1 MPPVSFETQ
10 FTTVYDTYLGPNQ
23 ASTHGGLD
31 IGKEGKKQ
39 NKKKTVYETKMA
51 LLIDPTM
58 R

>member
-39 NKKKTVYETKMA
+39 NKKKNSIRNKNGIA
-51 LLIDPTM
+51 H
-58 R
+58 